1 MSHSKKQEKT
11 SDSVKSG
18 GLTPSQTQH
27 LVMGYLCMEKSK
39 QVDWKKLGELCN
51 VSTSSA
57 RTVFTKARRRL
68 EKWEEQI
75 AAAAAIKEV
84 EEAGEAREA
93 GETGEDEGDNK
104 DSDEAVEAAHAQ
116 DAEN

>member
-27 LVMGYLCMEKSK
+27 LVMSLS
-39 QVDWKKLGELCN
+39 
-51 VSTSSA
+51 

-68 EKWEEQI
+68 EKWEEQR
-75 AAAAAIKEV
+75 ADAAAIKES
-84 EEAGEAREA
+84 EEAGEAEEAKEARESGEA